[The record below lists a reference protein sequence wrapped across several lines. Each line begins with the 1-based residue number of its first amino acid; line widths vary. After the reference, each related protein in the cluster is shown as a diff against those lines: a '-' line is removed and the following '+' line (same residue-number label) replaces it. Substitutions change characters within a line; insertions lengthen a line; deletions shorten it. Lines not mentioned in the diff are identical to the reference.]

1 MTPLRIAAVAASI
14 LMLNALTACRK
25 DVVVDPAWAAVPLP
39 VETGW
44 IPNHA
49 MADAGAELFA
59 ANCSA
64 CHYIGGED
72 VDAGLGP
79 NLQGVTRRRD
89 ATWIRAMIA
98 NPDSMLATDSIAG
111 RLYDEYGIRM
121 LNVGAGEAEV
131 RALVEFLWRA
141 DHGAADGA

>member
-1 MTPLRIAAVAASI
+1 MTPLRIAALAASTLI
-14 LMLNALTACRK
+14 LNGLTACRK
-25 DVVVDPAWAAVPLP
+25 DVVTDPAWAAVPLP
-39 VETGW
+39 AEIGW
-44 IPNHA
+44 IADDA
-49 MADAGAELFA
+49 MADAGADLFA

-79 NLQGVTRRRD
+79 NLQAVTRRRD

-98 NPDSMLATDSIAG
+98 NPDSMLASDSIAA

-121 LNVGAGEAEV
+121 LNVRAEPAEV
-131 RALVEFLWRA
+131 RALIEFLWRA
-141 DHGAADGA
+141 DHGPGTDS

>member
-1 MTPLRIAAVAASI
+1 MMSGLA
-14 LMLNALTACRK
+14 ACRK
-25 DVVVDPAWAAVPLP
+25 EIVADPAWASVALP
-39 VETGW
+39 AETGW
-44 IPNHA
+44 SPDHA
-49 MADAGAELFA
+49 MADTGADLFA

-72 VDAGLGP
+72 VEAGLGP

-121 LNVGAGEAEV
+121 LNVDAGQAEV

-141 DHGAADGA
+141 DRGAPGGG